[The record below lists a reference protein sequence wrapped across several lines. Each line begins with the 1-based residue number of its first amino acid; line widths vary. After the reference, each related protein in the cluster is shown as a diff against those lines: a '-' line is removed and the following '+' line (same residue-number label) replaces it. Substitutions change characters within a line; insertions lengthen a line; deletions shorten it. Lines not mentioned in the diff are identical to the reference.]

1 MTPAVGFVMD
11 TIVLGLGAT
20 ALMDAWVWLRRRWLG
35 VPGLNYAWVG
45 RWVAYLPHGRFRHA
59 PIAAT
64 SPVRGEQAIG
74 IAVHLLTGVAFAGI
88 LLALWGSTWRD
99 RPTLAPA
106 LIVGI
111 GSVVAPFLL
120 MQPGMGAGI
129 AARRTPNPAKARL
142 HSLVTHAVFGVGLYL
157 SGCALAS
164 LR

>member
-1 MTPAVGFVMD
+1 MTPVVDLVIDA
-11 TIVLGLGAT
+11 TVLGLGAT
-20 ALMDAWVWLRRRWLG
+20 ALMDIWVWLRRRWLG
-35 VPGLNYAWVG
+35 VPGLNYAWIG
-45 RWVAYLPHGRFRHA
+45 RWVAYLPRGRFHHS

-64 SPVRGEQAIG
+64 PPVRGEQAIG
-74 IAVHLLTGVAFAGI
+74 IVVHLLTGIAFAGI
-88 LLALWGSTWRD
+88 LVVVWGPTWLD

-129 AARRTPNPAKARL
+129 AARRMPEPAKARL
-142 HSLVTHAVFGVGLYL
+142 HSLVTHAVLGVGLYF

-164 LR
+164 FH

>member
-1 MTPAVGFVMD
+1 MTPAVDFVMD
-11 TIVLGLGAT
+11 AIVLGLGAT

-35 VPGLNYAWVG
+35 LPGLNYAWVG
-45 RWVAYLPHGRFRHA
+45 RWVAYLPRGRFRHA

-64 SPVRGEQAIG
+64 PPVRGEQAIG